1 VLLAAL
7 MGFGWYAAPLTA
19 ATVAAEG
26 PEVRVVGRLTLQL
39 SAPDQREFM
48 QKTLEMAAITRRQD
62 QLTSYSCNGDIED
75 PGADLFDEIL
85 PSEAALQAQQET
97 PHFKAW
103 WSWVEPHLA
112 GKLVMGISPTEAFH
126 VV

>member
-1 VLLAAL
+1 MPPSTRMRASIAAARRSLGDWLNCVPGRALGVLLAAL

-48 QKTLEMAAITRRQD
+48 QKTLEMAAITHRQD
-62 QLTSYSCNGDIED
+62 QLTSYSSNGEETRTSK
-75 PGADLFDEIL
+75 PGGRGWNRI
-85 PSEAALQAQQET
+85 
-97 PHFKAW
+97 W
-103 WSWVEPHLA
+103 R
-112 GKLVMGISPTEAFH
+112 IS
-126 VV
+126 